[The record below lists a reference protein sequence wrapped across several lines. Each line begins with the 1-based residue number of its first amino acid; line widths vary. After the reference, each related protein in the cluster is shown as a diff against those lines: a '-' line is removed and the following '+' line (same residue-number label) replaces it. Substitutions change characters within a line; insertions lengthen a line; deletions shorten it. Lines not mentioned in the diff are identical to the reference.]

1 MASLPPQGRTI
12 PTSIPRRHRKMHI
25 SSPPCGAVGQ
35 SFDRRLQGQTH
46 KHMKRKHKTNRRIR
60 PLHSP
65 DAFLATRSRS
75 NSTMMLKT
83 CDMSPHRRN
92 IFIDMAPVGLSSIGR
107 GRRQSIRSPLGMED
121 GDDLNNFRVSL
132 LKSQCAAASGFA
144 QAALGFYGG
153 WLCIGVGSVRR
164 QSND

>member
-92 IFIDMAPVGLSSIGR
+92 IFIDMAPAGLQCWQEEASKQFDLGR
-107 GRRQSIRSPLGMED
+107 MEQRLEPN
-121 GDDLNNFRVSL
+121 GHRVSCL
-132 LKSQCAAASGFA
+132 VDDFLH
-144 QAALGFYGG
+144 
-153 WLCIGVGSVRR
+153 
-164 QSND
+164 N